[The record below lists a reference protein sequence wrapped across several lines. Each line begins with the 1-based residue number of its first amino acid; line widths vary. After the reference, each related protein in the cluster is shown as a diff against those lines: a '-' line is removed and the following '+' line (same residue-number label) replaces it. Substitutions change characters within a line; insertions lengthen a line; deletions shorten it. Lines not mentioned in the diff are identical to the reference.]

1 MTLSK
6 NRNVPHA
13 AAAVSQTAKRVLLIC
28 RCRSNSMKSV
38 LVLEAAT
45 RPVIVPLGATVDE
58 ILYSNREWLT
68 AMKLAAKMAQLTPAS
83 VLKVWKL

>member
-1 MTLSK
+1 
-6 NRNVPHA
+6 
-13 AAAVSQTAKRVLLIC
+13 
-28 RCRSNSMKSV
+28 MKSV